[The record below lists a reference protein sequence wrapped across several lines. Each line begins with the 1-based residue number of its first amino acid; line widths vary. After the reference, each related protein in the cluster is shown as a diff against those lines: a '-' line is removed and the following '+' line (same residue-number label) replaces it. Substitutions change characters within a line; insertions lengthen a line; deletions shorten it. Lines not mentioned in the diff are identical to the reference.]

1 VDEKLDE
8 FLDGLSRYASF
19 LPADDKHPLEIL
31 ILRGHLLI
39 EEELRQLVAQK
50 FIKPTAY
57 GLSDKK
63 LGSLLSLAEAL
74 YGPEIPEWVW
84 LVARTLNRVRNS
96 MAHELEARSAK
107 VDVNGI
113 LKVFEATDITYAYAE
128 GNMLEK
134 LNYCL
139 SAMHVELL
147 RARTK

>member
-1 VDEKLDE
+1 VDDKLDA

-19 LPADDKHPLEIL
+19 LPADDGHPLEIL

-39 EEELRQLVAQK
+39 EEELRQLVALK

-57 GLSDKK
+57 NLSEKK
-63 LGSLLSLAEAL
+63 FGALLSLGEAL

-84 LVARTLNRVRNS
+84 RVARTLNGVRNS
-96 MAHELEARSAK
+96 MAHELEARDVKAG
-107 VDVNGI
+107 VDGI
-113 LKVFEATDITYAYAE
+113 LKVFEARDSTYAYAE
-128 GNMLEK
+128 GNVLGK